1 MTEPL
6 GEEVHMLAYAA
17 NRPVAGQ
24 RQSSPHALL
33 VIATVHI
40 AVIAALMSAK
50 MDFPIKL
57 LDPPIKVFPVPPK
70 PVPNPLPLPKPAPGP
85 TVIDRTQTELPLP
98 PVNETPVLDD
108 GPAIDQ
114 VGPIAG
120 GGAVVLPVIPK
131 PEITPVRRDA
141 RLLTPAS
148 ELTPAYP
155 ASKLLT
161 EEEATLTLRLTIN
174 DQGRVVAVEP
184 VGRADPTFLAAAR
197 RHLMARWRYQPA
209 TSDGQAVSSSLTIT
223 LKFMLDG

>member
-1 MTEPL
+1 
-6 GEEVHMLAYAA
+6 MLAYAA

-40 AVIAALMSAK
+40 AAIAALMSAK
-50 MDFPIKL
+50 MDLPQKLHTPPIIVDFI
-57 LDPPIKVFPVPPK
+57 DPPIDPPPNPVPQ
-70 PVPNPLPLPKPAPGP
+70 PKPAPGP
-85 TVIDRTQTELPLP
+85 TTIEHPTTFVPTP
-98 PVNETPVLDD
+98 PIPIPTPFKGEDEGV
-108 GPAIDQ
+108 
-114 VGPIAG
+114 VTGPIAG

-131 PEITPVRRDA
+131 PDITPVRRDA

-148 ELTPAYP
+148 ELKPAYP

-161 EEEATLTLRLTIN
+161 EEEATLTLRLSIN
-174 DQGRVVAVEP
+174 EQGRVVSVEP

>member
-1 MTEPL
+1 
-6 GEEVHMLAYAA
+6 MLAYAA

-33 VIATVHI
+33 VIACVHI
-40 AVIAALMSAK
+40 AAIAALMSAK
-50 MDFPIKL
+50 MDLPIRL
-57 LDPPIKVFPVPPK
+57 PDPPIKIFPIAPK
-70 PVPNPLPLPKPAPGP
+70 PIPEPLPTPARPSPGP
-85 TVIDRTQTELPLP
+85 TIDRTEPQIPLP
-98 PVNETPVLDD
+98 PINKGPIVDPGPVVD
-108 GPAIDQ
+108 P
-114 VGPIAG
+114 GPIAG

-148 ELTPAYP
+148 ELKPTYP

-161 EEEATLTLRLTIN
+161 EEEATLTLRLAIN
-174 DQGRVVAVEP
+174 EQGRVVAVEP

-197 RHLMARWRYQPA
+197 RHLMTRWRYQPA
-209 TSDGQAVSSSLTIT
+209 TTDGQAVSSSLTIT

>member
-1 MTEPL
+1 
-6 GEEVHMLAYAA
+6 MLAYAA

-40 AVIAALMSAK
+40 AAIAALMSAK
-50 MDFPIKL
+50 MDLPINLREPPIKL
-57 LDPPIKVFPVPPK
+57 FPVPPQ
-70 PVPNPLPLPKPAPGP
+70 PVLQPLPSPPKPMPGP
-85 TVIDRTQTELPLP
+85 TVIDRIETQIPLP
-98 PVNETPVLDD
+98 PINEAPALDD
-108 GPAIDQ
+108 APTIDQ
-114 VGPIAG
+114 IGPIAG
-120 GGAVVLPVIPK
+120 AGAMVTPVIPK

-148 ELTPAYP
+148 QLKPAYP

-174 DQGRVVAVEP
+174 EQGRVVAVEP
-184 VGRADPTFLAAAR
+184 VGRADRTFLEAAR

-209 TSDGQAVSSSLTIT
+209 TTDGQAVSSSLTIT

>member
-1 MTEPL
+1 
-6 GEEVHMLAYAA
+6 MLAYAA

-24 RQSSPHALL
+24 LQSSPHALL

-40 AVIAALMSAK
+40 AAIAALLSAK
-50 MDFPIKL
+50 MDFPFKL

-70 PVPNPLPLPKPAPGP
+70 PAPNALPLPEPAPGP
-85 TVIDRTQTELPLP
+85 TVIDRTQTEVSLP
-98 PVNETPVLDD
+98 PINETPGLDD

-120 GGAVVLPVIPK
+120 GGAVVLPFIPK

-148 ELTPAYP
+148 ELKPAYP

-174 DQGRVVAVEP
+174 DQGRVVGVEP
-184 VGRADPTFLAAAR
+184 VGKVDRTFFEAAR

-209 TSDGQAVSSSLTIT
+209 TTDGQAVSSSLTIT

>member
-1 MTEPL
+1 
-6 GEEVHMLAYAA
+6 MLAYAA

-33 VIATVHI
+33 VIASVHI
-40 AVIAALMSAK
+40 AAIAALMSAK
-50 MDFPIKL
+50 MDLPTALHPKPTEVTFVPTPV
-57 LDPPIKVFPVPPK
+57 DPP
-70 PVPNPLPLPKPAPGP
+70 PNPLPQPKPEPSPLAIDHPTQFVPTPPIPTPLPGP
-85 TVIDRTQTELPLP
+85 DEQSVVT
-98 PVNETPVLDD
+98 
-108 GPAIDQ
+108 
-114 VGPIAG
+114 GPIAG
-120 GGAVVLPVIPK
+120 GVAVVLPVIPK

-148 ELTPAYP
+148 ELKPAYP

-161 EEEATLTLRLTIN
+161 EEEATLTLRLSIN
-174 DQGRVVAVEP
+174 EQGRVVAVEP

-209 TSDGQAVSSSLTIT
+209 TTDGQAVSSSLTIT